1 MFGGYVKKSVG
12 EERKRGRREEGES
25 KIITFPEIQRQKRE
39 VVSKSLKT
47 LKKIDSGDVGKYSM
61 ALMPFVENDANL
73 RAINEIEKIKMK
85 KKN

>member
-1 MFGGYVKKSVG
+1 
-12 EERKRGRREEGES
+12 
-25 KIITFPEIQRQKRE
+25 
-39 VVSKSLKT
+39 LKT